1 MRLIYRQHAVKR
13 MHERCISEEEIEQA
27 IANGIIIENYPADTP
42 YPSVLLLGYA
52 GTKAVHVVYADD
64 VTDSMIIIIT
74 VYVPDTTIWC
84 EDLKTRRK
92 I

>member
-1 MRLIYRQHAVKR
+1 
-13 MHERCISEEEIEQA
+13 MHERCISEDEIEQA
-27 IANGIIIENYPADTP
+27 ITGGIIIENYPADTP

-64 VTDSMIIIIT
+64 VIDSMIIIIT

>member
-1 MRLIYRQHAVKR
+1 
-13 MHERCISEEEIEQA
+13 MHERCISEDEIEQA
-27 IANGIIIENYPADTP
+27 ITSGIIIENYPADTP

-64 VTDSMIIIIT
+64 VTDSIKIIIT
-74 VYVPDTTIWC
+74 VYVPDATIWC